1 MHEYKN
7 NMLQNA
13 IAGATSVIM
22 IALTARLLWGM
33 F

>member
-1 MHEYKN
+1 
-7 NMLQNA
+7 MLQNA

-22 IALTARLLWGM
+22 IALTARMLWGM